1 MGKAIRFDTY
11 LRLLMILIAMIS
23 CITAIDQSMGF
34 AECLNGPTIPGEV
47 SYGALRCSTNN
58 VMDWDH
64 ENMQSLLDSR
74 NEMIGANS
82 SEIIYVKGSPGPYTW
97 QVSGTGFSF
106 ENGVSEVVTNGPNVI
121 LQTDASA
128 CGVATITIADGCGN
142 IAVTKYIRGP
152 GEWGLIKAG
161 VSPSYCELGGQYTYY
176 IGGWDFERVS
186 GYQKQVQKNRLIA
199 GGPDSKYSCSFWCG
213 TSNSWCNHQGVP
225 PWSYT
230 CLTGDPILDNY
241 CTCEPEGNDVYF
253 QCFKPGEVQGWA
265 FAYYEWGCP

>member
-1 MGKAIRFDTY
+1 MRKLTRFDAY
-11 LRLLMILIAMIS
+11 LRLPLILITIS
-23 CITAIDQSMGF
+23 SNVLFFNQSIGY
-34 AECLNGPTIPGEV
+34 AECLNSPTIPKVMNYAG
-47 SYGALRCSTNN
+47 LRCSSNN
-58 VMDWDH
+58 LLDWDYP
-64 ENMQSLLDSR
+64 NMQPFLDSR
-74 NEMIGANS
+74 EEMIGGNDS
-82 SEIIYVKGSPGPYTW
+82 TVLYVEGSPGPYTW
-97 QVSGTGFSF
+97 QVSGTGFTL
-106 ENGVSEVVTNGPNVI
+106 ENGVSEVVTNEPNVT

-152 GEWGLIKAG
+152 GEWILIKAG
-161 VSPSYCELGGQYTYY
+161 VSPSYCELGGPYTYY

-230 CLTGDPILDNY
+230 CLTGDPILDDY
-241 CTCEPEGNDVYF
+241 CTCEPQGNDVYF